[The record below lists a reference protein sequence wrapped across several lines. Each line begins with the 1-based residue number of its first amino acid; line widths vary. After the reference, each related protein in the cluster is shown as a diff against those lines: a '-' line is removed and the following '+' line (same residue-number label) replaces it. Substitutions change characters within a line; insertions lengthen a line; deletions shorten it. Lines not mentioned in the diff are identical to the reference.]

1 MTLRVLSRG
10 QGVPVD
16 DTGTQ
21 QQRHQWDW
29 ALEPPMEGKS
39 PWIPK
44 SKACPEPTGVSVSS
58 YMDLILQAYPEAVV
72 MALWRRL

>member
-1 MTLRVLSRG
+1 MTERVSSRG

-16 DTGTQ
+16 DTDTQ
-21 QQRHQWDW
+21 RLRFEWVW

-44 SKACPEPTGVSVSS
+44 SKACPEATGVSVSS
-58 YMDLILQAYPEAVV
+58 YMGLILREAVG